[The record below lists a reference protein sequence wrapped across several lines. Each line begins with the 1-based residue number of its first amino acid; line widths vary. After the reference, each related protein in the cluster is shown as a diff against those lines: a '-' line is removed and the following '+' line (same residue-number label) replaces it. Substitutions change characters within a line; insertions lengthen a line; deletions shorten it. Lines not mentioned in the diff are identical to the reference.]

1 MENSKVICKKCGTEN
16 NNERYFCSN
25 CGEFLF
31 SELLKNK
38 DITELPVFKLK
49 RIMENLQYTPH
60 VPILW
65 NDTIDYYTKQVE
77 RFKAIYNIKDLD
89 NNPKSAVVEKMNDFL
104 ELCRKADFQIAFV
117 GTIKTGKSTLIN
129 ALLGK
134 NYASMAVTPETAAL
148 TKFRSSPKDYVKI
161 TFYTVNEW
169 KALWKSVTGAAE
181 AFRDEYKR
189 LRADQIKDKWLNH
202 KVIFKELANDQIEE
216 ELAKWSSSKNAEHY
230 FVKEIEVGISNLPS
244 DFPKQVVFVDTPGLS
259 DPVIYRSEITKNY
272 IRKAN
277 AVFVCVD
284 AQKVYK
290 EEIDTIA
297 SVFSFS
303 SHNKEKVHIIAT
315 HWDNLNE
322 PVQDWEKQKNYLI
335 ERLVGPAF
343 FDNESIA
350 AKNIS
355 YSSAYIYNL
364 CREYD
369 NLDQRTQR
377 HVRNFAEDVGLGFKK
392 DVREIL
398 SFVKDKTNIDSIYRD
413 IRDQL
418 INNYKAILYEDIDKI
433 YKDIRL
439 NLLRVSEDSKTQ
451 LEEYIATT
459 ELSLAEQNRKVEQQ
473 RANVKEIEQE
483 RKKLEDVLKLIEAD
497 TQKRISRIVALLD
510 KRINAY
516 NK

>member
-1 MENSKVICKKCGTEN
+1 MENSKVICKKCGAEN
-16 NNERYFCSN
+16 KSERYFCSN

-161 TFYTVNEW
+161 TFYTDNEW

-181 AFRDEYKR
+181 AFKDEYKR

-202 KVIFKELANDQIEE
+202 KVIIKELTNDQIEE

-230 FVKEIEVGISNLPS
+230 FVKEIEVGISNLPF

-259 DPVIYRSEITKNY
+259 DPVVYRSEITKNY

-315 HWDNLNE
+315 HWDNLNK

-335 ERLVGPAF
+335 QRLVGPAF

-364 CREYD
+364 CREY
-369 NLDQRTQR
+369 NRLDDMEKMLVQF
-377 HVRNFAEDVGLGFKK
+377 FAAKVGLGLKK
-392 DVREIL
+392 DAGEIL

-418 INNYKAILYEDIDKI
+418 INNYKIILYQDIDKI

-451 LEEYIATT
+451 LEGYIAATGM
-459 ELSLAEQNRKVEQQ
+459 SIIEQNKKVEEQK
-473 RANVKEIEQE
+473 ANVEEIENA
-483 RKKLEDVLKLIEAD
+483 KKQLKEVLQLIEID
-497 TQKRISRIVALLD
+497 TQKRISKIVQLLD
-510 KRINAY
+510 KQIHDY
-516 NK
+516 YK